1 MNGIAGQN
9 ARRIVMLTIH
19 AGIAAR
25 MAKWSSCIASGVFL
39 FALAAAL
46 PSSLCAQ
53 EFPARPIKLVI
64 PLAAGSSTDLLARDL
79 TGRAKELLGYTFV
92 IENRPGAS
100 GAIASSTVA
109 RAEPDGYTLL
119 LGNNSTH
126 GSNISLHKSL
136 PYDPVADFV
145 PVARIASQPLV
156 VAVHPSV
163 QAKTFREFVDFA
175 KARPG
180 ELNFASLSVGSSAH
194 LAGETLNI
202 IAGIKLVHVPYNS
215 AQAFS
220 DFLAGRVSVM
230 FYPYQPLKGYVESN
244 QLRAIATTGEKRD
257 PWLPNT
263 PTAMEAGYTDFVFRS
278 WFAVFAPRGTPQVI
292 VQKLQEG
299 LEKVVRDPQFIQTV
313 EKSGSLAWFAGA
325 EELKQF
331 TSSEIERYR
340 KVVAASGA
348 RAD

>member
-1 MNGIAGQN
+1 
-9 ARRIVMLTIH
+9 MLTT
-19 AGIAAR
+19 GRGFAAR
-25 MAKWSSCIASGVFL
+25 MARWSSSMASGMSILVGSVM
-39 FALAAAL
+39 L
-46 PSSLCAQ
+46 PATLCAQ
-53 EFPARPIKLVI
+53 EFPSRPIKLVI
-64 PLAAGSSTDLLARDL
+64 PLAAGSSTDLLAREL
-79 TGRAKELLGYTFV
+79 TGRAKDLLGYTFV
-92 IENRPGAS
+92 IENKPGAS
-100 GAIASSTVA
+100 GAIASSSVA
-109 RAEPDGYTLL
+109 RAEPDGYTFL

-136 PYDPVADFV
+136 PYDPVTDFV

-156 VAVHPSV
+156 VAVHPSIE
-163 QAKTFREFVDFA
+163 AKTFGAFVEYA
-175 KARPG
+175 KKRPG

-202 IAGIKLVHVPYNS
+202 IAGIKLVHVPYSS
-215 AQAFS
+215 AQAFA

-230 FYPYQPLKGYVESN
+230 FYPYQPLQGYVESN

-263 PTAMEAGYTDFVFRS
+263 PTAVEAGYTDFVFRS
-278 WFAVFAPRGTPQVI
+278 WFAVYAPRGTSPAI
-292 VQKLQEG
+292 VQKMQEV
-299 LEKVVRDPQFIQTV
+299 LEKVVKDPQFIQTI

-325 EELKQF
+325 EELKKF

-348 RAD
+348 KAD